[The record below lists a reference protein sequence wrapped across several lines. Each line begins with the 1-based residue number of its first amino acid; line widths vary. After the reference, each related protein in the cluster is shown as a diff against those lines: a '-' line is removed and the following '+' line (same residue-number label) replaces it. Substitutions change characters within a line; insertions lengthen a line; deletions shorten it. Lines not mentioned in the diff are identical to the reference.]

1 MNNINSAFLETKANN
16 RLNAL
21 RLLFA
26 NESLSRTEI
35 ASFLGISTAAVTSIV
50 NEFLES
56 GLIIQCEESVDSPNK
71 KAGRKQSPLKIN
83 YTGSTSSALTYIR
96 HLLISPLPT
105 FTESSLWK
113 SLLHFLLIGIRRSSA
128 QSLPRSVSR
137 FCGIILSI

>member
-83 YTGSTSSALTYIR
+83 YNWKYIVCFDTS
-96 HLLISPLPT
+96 
-105 FTESSLWK
+105 
-113 SLLHFLLIGIRRSSA
+113 GI
-128 QSLPRSVSR
+128 
-137 FCGIILSI
+137 C

>member
-21 RLLFA
+21 WLLFA

-56 GLIIQCEESVDSPNK
+56 GLIIQCEESVDSP
-71 KAGRKQSPLKIN
+71 
-83 YTGSTSSALTYIR
+83 
-96 HLLISPLPT
+96 
-105 FTESSLWK
+105 
-113 SLLHFLLIGIRRSSA
+113 
-128 QSLPRSVSR
+128 
-137 FCGIILSI
+137 